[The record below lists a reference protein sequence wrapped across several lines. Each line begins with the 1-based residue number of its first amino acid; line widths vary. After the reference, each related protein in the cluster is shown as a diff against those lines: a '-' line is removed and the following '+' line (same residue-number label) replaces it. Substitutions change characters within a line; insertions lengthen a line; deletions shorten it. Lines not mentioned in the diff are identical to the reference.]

1 MSNITLLEK
10 ANQVLEEKN
19 TKILPENL
27 KAGITAFGV
36 EGALSVDT
44 KHFNTEEEM
53 QSDSNASYGDLAVLY
68 NNKPYIINADT
79 EFKFVVFP
87 ETVVLDS
94 AVGQHDW
101 ISIGFAPV
109 DKEKYKTGYSMTEI
123 SGRSATIEIAIS
135 EAGADSYETIG
146 RAYAR
151 YTSTDGIIYT
161 RTNISGTILV
171 DEDTVELPCE
181 VKYSGTWKD
190 IASKFVKAKN
200 NYLGG
205 VFTYTENGITT
216 DNIYAYDF
224 NEVVIENN
232 KLKDVKLSDKTF
244 NLAEIK
250 EVLNHTPFVTS
261 LNPRYNGAAIAYAD
275 GIYYIHPRASAS
287 YVTSGGLTI
296 LYDVDN
302 SKTYISIVHIN
313 AAGEGTEYLWIYN
326 PTTGETTSQTFSQWA
341 GEALLPGQYGSP
353 YKKVVEVS
361 NLSKVFSVGYNG
373 SELIRIPNYSYTG
386 ETKSSFYKELAYYQY
401 DAYVPATSHFSA
413 TADYVYKEKTF
424 LGKNGAEEGL
434 LGAAPSNK
442 FDDINAQ
449 LFVDMQK
456 AYDAMEP
463 LKFYGREDLD
473 KNTKILPVKSD
484 GTPLIDITNLNYAVG
499 AFQSLPNLEYAM
511 GFTADFN
518 NYNYNSIFN
527 NRADSLFSYCPKLK
541 YVCDMDLSGVTLI
554 TNMFDGDE
562 SLVKAPMLTLTNVQR
577 IGYMFNDCSSLVYVP
592 EGLNFATVT
601 YAAGTFRDCSSL
613 EEVPAF
619 NFSVLEDTNDMF
631 NGCTKLITI
640 PAFSF
645 NTVTTATNMF
655 LNCTALS
662 DNTLNSILG
671 MCATNNLLVT
681 KTLAYLG
688 LTSEQATKCAS
699 LSNYQTFIDAGWTT
713 GY

>member
-1 MSNITLLEK
+1 MSNMTLLEK
-10 ANQVLEEKN
+10 AQQVLEEKN

-27 KAGITAFGV
+27 KAGITAFGI
-36 EGALSVDT
+36 EGTLNVDV
-44 KHFNTEEEM
+44 KYFNTVEEM
-53 QSDSNASYGDLAVLY
+53 QNDANANYEDLAVVY
-68 NNKPYIINADT
+68 DNKPYTIDANT
-79 EFKFVVFP
+79 EFRFVVFP

-94 AVGQHDW
+94 AVDQYDW

-109 DKEKYKTGYSMTEI
+109 DKEKYQTGYSMTEI
-123 SGRSATIEIAIS
+123 SGRDARIEIAIS
-135 EAGADSYETIG
+135 EAGADSFDTIG
-146 RAYAR
+146 RAYAG
-151 YTSTDGIIYT
+151 YTSTDGITYT
-161 RTNISGTILV
+161 RTSISGTTLI
-171 DEDTVELPCE
+171 DEDTVELPCL

-205 VFTYTENGITT
+205 VFTYTENGVTT
-216 DNIYAYDF
+216 DDIYAYDF

-232 KLKDVKLSDKTF
+232 KLKDVKLSDRTF
-244 NLAEIK
+244 NLTEIK
-250 EVLNHTPFVTS
+250 EVLNHTPFFTS
-261 LNPRYNGAAIAYAD
+261 LNPHYNGAAVAYAD
-275 GIYYIHPRASAS
+275 GIYYIQPRASAS
-287 YVTSGGLTI
+287 YITSGGLTI

-326 PTTGETTSQTFSQWA
+326 PATGETTSHTFNQWE
-341 GEALLPGQYGSP
+341 GEALLPGQYGQP
-353 YKKVVEVS
+353 YKKVTEVS
-361 NLSKVFSVGYNG
+361 NLSEVFLVGYNG
-373 SELIRIPNYSYTG
+373 SELIRLSSASYTG
-386 ETKSSFYKELAYYQY
+386 ETKSGFSKALTYYQY
-401 DAYVPATSHFSA
+401 DAYVPVTSHFTT

-434 LGAAPSNK
+434 LGATPSNK

-449 LFVDMQK
+449 IFVDIQK

-463 LKFYGREDLD
+463 LKFYGSEDLD
-473 KNTKILPVKSD
+473 KDTKILPIKSD
-484 GTPLIDITNLNYAVG
+484 GTPLIDITNLDYAIG
-499 AFQSLPNLEYAM
+499 AFRSLPNLEYAM

-518 NYNYNSIFN
+518 NYNYNSVFN

-554 TNMFDGDE
+554 DNMFDGDE
-562 SLVKAPMLTLTNVQR
+562 SLVKAPMLTLTNVKR
-577 IGYMFNDCSSLVYVP
+577 IGYMFNDCSSLVYIP

-601 YAAGTFRDCSSL
+601 DASGTFKDCSSL
-613 EEVPAF
+613 EEVPVF
-619 NFSVLEDTNDMF
+619 NFSILEDTDNMF
-631 NGCTKLITI
+631 DGCTKLITI
-640 PAFSF
+640 PTFNF

-662 DNTLNSILG
+662 DNTLNNILG
-671 MCATNNLLVT
+671 MCATNNLLAT

-688 LTSEQATKCAS
+688 LTSEQATRCAS